1 MGPGFWESRNWIWL
15 VACAAL
21 AVTVPLLAADLRARD
36 LAGNTL
42 LLSGAAASASVVLGA
57 PLAFLLARTDIA
69 GKKLAGVLL
78 LALLFTPLY
87 LQAAAWQAGFGLQG
101 WFTALVAAPPLLDGW
116 RGAIAIH
123 TLAAIPWVVAIVGA
137 GLRLVEPELEE
148 EALLDATPGRVFRR
162 VTLPRAADAV
172 GAAWLWVAVTTAGE
186 MTVTDLFQ
194 IRTYAEQLYT
204 EFALGDAL
212 GAAPWKVAPS
222 VIASIWI
229 VVVGLWLTSR
239 LMAPDRH
246 ATQRESRV
254 FRLGRWRT
262 MASVATLAAVGW
274 LVAVP
279 AGSLAAKA
287 GMMVTRQGQDLLR
300 TWSPRRCGS
309 MVLGS
314 PLRFSHEFGWSIAI
328 AVLAATAAVAIGL
341 PLAWNARRRGWR
353 VAPMWLIVATCLA
366 LPGPLVGL
374 GLIAGF
380 HLFDRAWLLELYDHS
395 IAAIWMAQ
403 TLRALPLCTIVLWY
417 ALRTVPDDL
426 LHSAALE
433 GAGPIAR
440 FFRIALPQRWP
451 AVTTAWLVALAVAW
465 GELSASILVV
475 PPGVMTL
482 PIQIFGLIHYGVDDQ
497 VAGISLCVMGTF
509 FAWALILQELAR
521 RAGRRSGVRKTTP
534 L

>member
-1 MGPGFWESRNWIWL
+1 MGSRFRQSRNWIWL
-15 VACAAL
+15 FAFAAL
-21 AVTVPLLAADLRARD
+21 AITVPLVAADPRAQV

-42 LLSGAAASASVVLGA
+42 LLSGAVACASVALGA

-69 GKKLAGVLL
+69 GKKIASVLL

-87 LQAAAWQAGFGLQG
+87 LQAAGWQAAFGLQG
-101 WFTALVAAPPLLDGW
+101 WFTSLFAAPPLLDGW

-123 TLAAIPWVVAIVGA
+123 TLAVTAWVVVIVGV

-148 EALLDATPGRVFRR
+148 EALLDATPGRVFRH

-172 GAAWLWVAVTTAGE
+172 AAAWLWVAVTTAGE

-212 GAAPWKVAPS
+212 GAAPWNVAPS
-222 VIASIWI
+222 VIATVWI
-229 VVVGLWLTSR
+229 VVIGLWLTSR
-239 LMAPDRH
+239 LMTPDRH
-246 ATQRESRV
+246 VTPRDSRV

-262 MASVATLAAVGW
+262 MASVATQAVVGL

-279 AGSLAAKA
+279 AGSLVFKS
-287 GMMVTRQGQDLLR
+287 GMTVTRHGQDLLR
-300 TWSPRRCGS
+300 AWSPYRCAS

-314 PLRFSHEFGWSIAI
+314 PLRFSHEFGWSITI
-328 AVLAATAAVAIGL
+328 GVLAATAAVAIGL

-353 VAPMWLIVATCLA
+353 ATPVWLIVATCLA

-380 HLFDRAWLLELYDHS
+380 HVFDRPWLLELYDHS

-403 TLRALPLCTIVLWY
+403 TVRAFPLCTLVLWY
-417 ALRTVPDDL
+417 ALRTVPDEL
-426 LHSAALE
+426 LESAALE
-433 GAGPIAR
+433 GAGPMAR
-440 FFRIALPQRWP
+440 FFRIALPQRWT
-451 AVTTAWLVALAVAW
+451 AVTTAWLVALAIAW

-497 VAGISLCVMGTF
+497 VAGISLCVLGMF
-509 FAWALILQELAR
+509 FVWALVLQAFVR
-521 RAGRRSGVRKTTP
+521 RAGRRTQARQRTP
-534 L
+534 R